1 MRREPREL
9 QVDRLPLAD
18 LEGAGVAVG
27 AGGEPRAPHLHHGPR
42 PVTGRRCPVPVT
54 KTSVDVDR
62 DVAAQAAAILGTS
75 TLKDTIHASL
85 LEVVNAR
92 RRLELVALL
101 ADPGRFDFDVIDDA
115 WGGGR

>member
-1 MRREPREL
+1 L
-9 QVDRLPLAD
+9 IPL
-18 LEGAGVAVG
+18 V
-27 AGGEPRAPHLHHGPR
+27 
-42 PVTGRRCPVPVT
+42 

-75 TLKDTIHASL
+75 SLKDTIHASL

-101 ADPGRFDFDVIDDA
+101 ADPDRFDFELHDDA
-115 WGGGR
+115 WGGGP